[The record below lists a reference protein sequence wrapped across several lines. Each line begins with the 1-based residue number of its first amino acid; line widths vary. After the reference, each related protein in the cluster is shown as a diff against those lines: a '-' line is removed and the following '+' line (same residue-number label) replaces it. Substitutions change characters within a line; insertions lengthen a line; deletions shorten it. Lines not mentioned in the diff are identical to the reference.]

1 MLMLKSSLKSESA
14 PCPSL
19 LCTTLANASLSAHTM
34 IDVESV
40 SFILLRCPI
49 AVNGLDKSLYT
60 GTAQTLHI
68 LIVPYLII
76 IYGDTVDNRN
86 RGRSLHL
93 IHS

>member
-1 MLMLKSSLKSESA
+1 MSLPLVHDPSE
-14 PCPSL
+14 C
-19 LCTTLANASLSAHTM
+19 LAVYRTAHTM